1 MAQPKLPMLKTPAGI
16 AVYPHLNKPDTRF
29 NPEGQYQVKLRIPSE
44 EAKDL
49 IAQIDAV
56 IADEVA
62 KAKKENPKKAVKLA
76 TKPYAVALD
85 DEGNE
90 TDEIVFS
97 FKAKAVL
104 SLKDGNKIPVTVKLF
119 DAKGGVFPQEDT
131 IWGGSKLKIAF
142 NAAPFN
148 TAMAGIGA
156 SLRIKAVQVIDLVTG
171 GGGNASS
178 FGFGEEEGY
187 VATAKTVETEDADAE
202 ETADF

>member
-16 AVYPHLNKPDTRF
+16 AIYPHLNKPDTRF

-49 IAQIDAV
+49 IAAIDSV
-56 IADEVA
+56 IAEEIA
-62 KAKKENPKKAVKLA
+62 KAKKENPKKAVKEA
-76 TKPYAVALD
+76 TKPYAIALD

-90 TDEIVFS
+90 TDEYIFS

-187 VATAKTVETEDADAE
+187 VATAKTVSTEDADAE

>member
-16 AVYPHLNKPDTRF
+16 AIYPHLNKPDTRF

-49 IAQIDAV
+49 ISAIDAV
-56 IADEVA
+56 IDEEVA

-90 TDEIVFS
+90 TDEFIFS

>member
-1 MAQPKLPMLKTPAGI
+1 MAQPKLEMLQTPAGI
-16 AVYPHLNKPDTRF
+16 AIYPHLNKPDTRF

-62 KAKKENPKKAVKLA
+62 KAKKENPKKAVKMA

-90 TDEIVFS
+90 TDEITFS

-104 SLKDGNKIPVTVKLF
+104 TLKDGTKLPTSIKLF
-119 DAKGGVFPQEDT
+119 DSKGNAFPQEDI
-131 IWGGSKLKIAF
+131 IWGGSKIKVAF

-171 GGGNASS
+171 GSGNASS

-187 VATAKTVETEDADAE
+187 VASPKSVETEATDAE
-202 ETADF
+202 ETVDF